1 MRDTRSHRLRPR
13 KTAAAIRW
21 QRQDGEMFT
30 ATSRPGVGQKSGL
43 DEGSGAL
50 QNAAPSQLPRPP
62 SSPADARLGEL
73 ESSLGEGW
81 DLPRTSL
88 SV

>member
-1 MRDTRSHRLRPR
+1 
-13 KTAAAIRW
+13 
-21 QRQDGEMFT
+21 MFT
-30 ATSRPGVGQKSGL
+30 ATARPGVGQKSGL